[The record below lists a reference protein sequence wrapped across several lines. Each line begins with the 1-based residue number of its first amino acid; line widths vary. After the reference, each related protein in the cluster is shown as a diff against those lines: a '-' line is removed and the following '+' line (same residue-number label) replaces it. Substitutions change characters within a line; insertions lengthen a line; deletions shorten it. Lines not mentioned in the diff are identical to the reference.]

1 MSFFVAKTQHLT
13 LQYEMLYK
21 LKATRLDWGPNLA
34 ENDQEVKCSGESPG
48 LLWMDW

>member
-21 LKATRLDWGPNLA
+21 LKATRLGVQTWLMIKN
-34 ENDQEVKCSGESPG
+34 
-48 LLWMDW
+48 